1 MKNILLIIFLQ
12 VFAIIKSQSIHDKIF
27 NDIIMIENGDVI
39 SNGKDYMLRFP
50 IDAKKESLI
59 ILNNDPNLPAK
70 IFFNKESFLEKQN
83 KIILIT
89 PDWEYL
95 KSIWESDKRTGYHSD
110 PVNQRKFYQIDRIKN
125 TVDSITIVEEYL
137 VKPNTYNFSQ
147 GFPKDSN
154 PIYAEECNDKIKNT
168 IKFKD
173 NLLNITKK
181 FEIENNTIFLGIEK
195 KNLSNK
201 KNNSCNI
208 LTFHN
213 HNYNYEQR
221 VTFINFLRYL
231 YDKKNKKIKHHPKLF
246 LPIKLYDKNQ

>member
-1 MKNILLIIFLQ
+1 MKNILLIIF
-12 VFAIIKSQSIHDKIF
+12 FSFFGTIKSQSIHDKIF
-27 NDIIMIENGDVI
+27 KDIIRIDNSDII

-50 IDAKKESLI
+50 INAKKGTLT

-70 IFFNKESFLEKQN
+70 IFFSKESFLEKQN

-95 KSIWESDKRTGYHSD
+95 KSIWESDKRTGRHSD
-110 PVNQRKFYQIDRIKN
+110 PVNQRKFYQIDRIRN

-137 VKPNTYNFSQ
+137 KTPNTYNFSQ
-147 GFPKDSN
+147 GYPKDLS
-154 PIYAEECNDKIKNT
+154 PIYAEECNEN

-173 NLLNITKK
+173 NLLNVAKK
-181 FEIENNTIFLGIEK
+181 FEIENNTILVGIEK
-195 KNLSNK
+195 HNLSNK
-201 KNNSCNI
+201 KNNYCNI

-213 HNYNYEQR
+213 HNYDYEQR

-231 YDKKNKKIKHHPKLF
+231 YDKKNKKTDHYPKLF
-246 LPIKLYDKNQ
+246 LPIKLYNKNQ